1 MSRGLKGGSIMLK
14 HNPMDFATALSAK
27 LASRSRHVC
36 AFLGA
41 GSAQACDLPGV
52 EQLQKKV
59 ISTLG
64 AADKEAFQH
73 QLKERNLEGTL
84 TRIRRI
90 AALVSDEEE
99 FDGLTNEKAKTLDAA
114 VCKAIVK
121 ALDIQ
126 QADLTAVHNFAAWA
140 ARADYNLPIELFT
153 VNYDLLLETALDRL
167 GVPYFDG
174 FVGTVR
180 AGFHTELVEG
190 RAGSDREWM
199 PAFFMRL
206 WKLHG
211 SVNWAW
217 DKNRQII
224 RLGQPVPEGDA
235 AAIFPSDTKYE
246 ESRRVP
252 FVVLQDRFRRALH
265 EPETFVL
272 ISGYSFSDA
281 HLNDMIFD
289 AASHCARSEFQVF
302 CYSDIPETLAI
313 HALNTPNLQVASG
326 SEAILG
332 GVRAEWEP
340 PKDPPPGL
348 WLEDQFGL
356 RDFKNL
362 SAYLA
367 RSVLIEPGSETLM
380 CELLDK
386 VITKNMAEG
395 GTKDDA

>member
-1 MSRGLKGGSIMLK
+1 MSTVFK
-14 HNPMDFATALSAK
+14 HNPLDFATALSAK

-41 GSAQACDLPGV
+41 GSSQACGLPGV
-52 EQLQKKV
+52 EQLQQKV
-59 ISTLG
+59 VSALKG
-64 AADKEAFQH
+64 DEKAAFQR
-73 QLKERNLEGTL
+73 QLKEGNLEGAL

-90 AALVSDEEE
+90 AALVSDEEK
-99 FDGLTNEKAKTLDAA
+99 FDGLTNEKATTLDAA
-114 VCKAIVK
+114 VCKAIVE

-126 QADLTAVHNFAAWA
+126 NANLEPIYLFAAWA

-153 VNYDLLLETALDRL
+153 VNYDLLLETTLDSLRA
-167 GVPYFDG
+167 PYFDG

-199 PAFFMRL
+199 PAFFVRL

-217 DKNRQII
+217 EKDRTIV
-224 RLGQPVPEGDA
+224 RLGQPISEGDA

-265 EPETFVL
+265 EPETLIL
-272 ISGYSFSDA
+272 ISGYSFSDS

-289 AASHCARSEFQVF
+289 AASRRPRSEFQVF
-302 CYSDIPETLAI
+302 CYSDIPEVLAKRAMI
-313 HALNTPNLQVASG
+313 TPNLQVASG
-326 SEAILG
+326 REAILG
-332 GVRAEWEP
+332 GVRGEWTSPE
-340 PKDPPPGL
+340 DPPPDL
-348 WLEDQFGL
+348 WVDNQFGL
-356 RDFKNL
+356 RDFTHL

-367 RSVLIEPGSETLM
+367 RSVSQEPEGETLM
-380 CELLDK
+380 REFLEK
-386 VITKNMAEG
+386 TITKSVVEG
-395 GTKDDA
+395 GTRDDA